1 VLASRGRVKRSV
13 PLDPSEDL
21 GVVGEPVR
29 VRTVVG
35 EPGEAQRLVRELECQ
50 GVPPRTAR
58 HWTSML
64 MPSLACSRDQ
74 MKLRSR
80 ARACVFRVHSAT
92 APLAAMLTFSAVSD
106 FLANHE

>member
-1 VLASRGRVKRSV
+1 
-13 PLDPSEDL
+13 
-21 GVVGEPVR
+21 
-29 VRTVVG
+29 
-35 EPGEAQRLVRELECQ
+35 
-50 GVPPRTAR
+50 
-58 HWTSML
+58 ML

>member
-1 VLASRGRVKRSV
+1 MLASRGRVKRSV

-64 MPSLACSRDQ
+64 KPSLACSRDQ
-74 MKLRSR
+74 LKLRSR
-80 ARACVFRVHSAT
+80 ARACVFRVHGAT
-92 APLAAMLTFSAVSD
+92 APLAQC
-106 FLANHE
+106 

>member
-1 VLASRGRVKRSV
+1 VLASRGRVKCSV

-50 GVPPRTAR
+50 GVPPRTAPLDLE
-58 HWTSML
+58 SIG
-64 MPSLACSRDQ
+64 PAPRDHLGTPTDLTYAYRRIV
-74 MKLRSR
+74 MR
-80 ARACVFRVHSAT
+80 ARDH
-92 APLAAMLTFSAVSD
+92 
-106 FLANHE
+106 

>member
-1 VLASRGRVKRSV
+1 MLASRGRVKRSV

-50 GVPPRTAR
+50 GVP
-58 HWTSML
+58 
-64 MPSLACSRDQ
+64 
-74 MKLRSR
+74 
-80 ARACVFRVHSAT
+80 SANG
-92 APLAAMLTFSAVSD
+92 APLDLDAHAVPGLLARSD
-106 FLANHE
+106 EI